1 VPLLMVMFHL
11 LGGSRQPGTG
21 EDQGCE
27 GEKMQSAHVA
37 NSLCFLVIS
46 CRVASVRE

>member
-1 VPLLMVMFHL
+1 MPLSWC
-11 LGGSRQPGTG
+11 SRIWQWDIQVTG
-21 EDQGCE
+21 EDQGFE
-27 GEKMQSAHVA
+27 GEKMQSAYVA